1 MAKNSHRYFNWINLV
16 WFQVAWFIALFFQE
30 QAVDVLIFSLLLHF
44 YFSRQKKADAYRLI
58 AVTLIGSAVDALL
71 SLYGVFFFADDSLIP
86 FWLILLWAH
95 FALSLQYSM
104 AWLGAKP
111 LWLKSLAGAIF
122 APLSYFAGVKFS
134 AVALPYGD
142 LLSLFLLAVI
152 WSALMPVY
160 LVSIPFMEKIYA
172 GNKTAN

>member
-1 MAKNSHRYFNWINLV
+1 MTKHAFNWLNLV
-16 WFQVAWFIALFFQE
+16 WFQVTWFIALFFQQ
-30 QAVDVLIFSLLLHF
+30 QAILILLGSLLMHF
-44 YFSRQKKADAYRLI
+44 YLSAQRRADCYRLVW
-58 AVTLIGSAVDALL
+58 VTLIGSSVDALL
-71 SLYGVFFFADDSLIP
+71 SLYGLFLFPENSLIP

-104 AWLGAKP
+104 AWLASKP
-111 LWLKSLAGAIF
+111 LWAKSLAGAMF

-142 LLSLFLLAVI
+142 LLSLFLIAVI

-160 LVSIPFMEKIYA
+160 LVSIRFMEKIYE